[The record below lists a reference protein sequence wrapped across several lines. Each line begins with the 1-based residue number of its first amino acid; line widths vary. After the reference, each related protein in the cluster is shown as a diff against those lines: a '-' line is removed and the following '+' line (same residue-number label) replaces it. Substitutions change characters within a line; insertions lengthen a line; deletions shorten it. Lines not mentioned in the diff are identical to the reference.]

1 MKHRGKREIFG
12 KRNISEL
19 WDNFKWSNICV
30 DEVSNQSRRQKKKSE
45 EIMAENLPN
54 LMKTL

>member
-1 MKHRGKREIFG
+1 MKHRGKREILQ
-12 KRNISEL
+12 KRNIGEL

-30 DEVSNQSRRQKKKSE
+30 NEVSNQSGRQKKKSE